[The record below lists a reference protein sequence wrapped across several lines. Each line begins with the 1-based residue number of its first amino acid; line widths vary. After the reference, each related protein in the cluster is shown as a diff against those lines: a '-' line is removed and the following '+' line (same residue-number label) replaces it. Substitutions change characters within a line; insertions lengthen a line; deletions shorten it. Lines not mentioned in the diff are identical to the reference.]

1 MADPAPVQN
10 PLSAVLTLKAGAK
23 LDSVQH
29 PFTAP
34 GSTSDPHILHF
45 LWVISL
51 AALGAPTKIMVT
63 TVYDGD
69 FDAYLDAFIDADPE
83 KFNALLPLLQGAP
96 PPPITNPANRAAFH
110 TYIRDNNIPPLP
122 GTFFSAYPTMTVIK
136 ILRCQQKP

>member
-1 MADPAPVQN
+1 MAGTAPVQS
-10 PLSAVLTLKAGAK
+10 PLSAVLTLKTGK
-23 LDSVQH
+23 SLESVQH

-34 GSTSDPHILHF
+34 SSSNDPHILHF

-51 AALGAPTKIMVT
+51 ATLGAPNKIMVT

-69 FDAYLDAFIDADPE
+69 FDAYLDAFINADPD
-83 KFNALLPLLQGAP
+83 KFNALLPLLEGAP
-96 PPPITNPANRAAFH
+96 PPPITDPKNRAAFH
-110 TYIRDNNIPPLP
+110 TLIRNANIAPLT